1 MSLPSFYALPEAMT
15 KPEAVRNLIITG
27 VAVAGLILYVK
38 FVLTRPAL
46 AATLWA
52 LPPPGPL

>member
-1 MSLPSFYALPEAMT
+1 MT